1 MRRRAIVTCLAFLS
15 VAALVL
21 PAGAST
27 KGESKRPVITR
38 VTPMHI
44 GVGSRLVIRG
54 RNFSSRRR
62 GNMVI
67 FRGPGGRFAFV
78 KPLRASR
85 SKLVLTVPTS
95 VARLLPTGSRAR
107 EATRMKLRIL
117 ASRKFSAWTRK
128 RLSPVVVPGG

>member
-1 MRRRAIVTCLAFLS
+1 MRRRAIIACLAVLAI
-15 VAALVL
+15 AALVL

-27 KGESKRPVITR
+27 KGASKGPVITR
-38 VTPMHI
+38 VTPMRI

-54 RNFSSRRR
+54 SNFSSRRG

-67 FRGPGGRFAFV
+67 FRGPGGRFAFA

-85 SKLVLTVPTS
+85 SKLVLRVPTS
-95 VARLLPTGSRAR
+95 VARLFPTGSHAY

-117 ASRKFSAWTRK
+117 VSRKFSAWTRK